1 MRRSVFYALRETL
14 NRANLSSRITPQST
28 EAFII
33 RLFRQKNIE
42 GFLKAFSDEPE
53 YLTVGFSPLK
63 DVMKELQVRN
73 VHIYP
78 RSVLISPNLGTDVL
92 MPVKLS

>member
-1 MRRSVFYALRETL
+1 MRRSVFYASRDIL
-14 NRANLSSRITPQST
+14 NPANLSSRITPQST

-33 RLFRQKNIE
+33 RLFRQKNTE

-53 YLTVGFSPLK
+53 HLTVGFSPLK
-63 DVMKELQVRN
+63 DIMKELQVRN

-78 RSVLISPNLGTDVL
+78 RSVLISPNMGRKDL